1 MAVGLGRVGHG
12 VPSGGAESRCSGLGW
27 SPWTLGLEGRGRP
40 AGGGRR
46 CLCLESGGLQG
57 VGHEVQESVLAM
69 GTWVTWLATE
79 QSVLCL
85 PICRFA
91 VAGLP

>member
-1 MAVGLGRVGHG
+1 M
-12 VPSGGAESRCSGLGW
+12 
-27 SPWTLGLEGRGRP
+27 
-40 AGGGRR
+40 
-46 CLCLESGGLQG
+46 ESGGLQG
-57 VGHEVQESVLAM
+57 VGHEVQESVLAV

>member
-1 MAVGLGRVGHG
+1 MECPLEGRRVDALGLGGVHGHF
-12 VPSGGAESRCSGLGW
+12 
-27 SPWTLGLEGRGRP
+27 GLEGRGRP

-46 CLCLESGGLQG
+46 CLCLESGGLQR